1 MGTNDDEKT
10 PVEPT
15 QVTGDGGE
23 ALKSSLENSKNS
35 LETGADLQGETG
47 QLEPSEVETRGYG
60 GYGAPVDQTNEPLSE
75 LDEPTHPVHLSEPGL
90 EPERPIDEQLSQV
103 NLASSPAAE
112 PPTLHK
118 PELAPLEIP
127 NHGHNHELK
136 HGAGHKSPHLQ
147 SPAHVQHEHSPSH
160 KGKSHKKEH
169 QSVVETGNHTHHE
182 QHTGDHTH
190 HEKHKNLNDHGHHHE
205 DHNKHQGGH
214 THTGTGEHHP
224 GAHSSHKNHESKKD
238 GTQGKH

>member
-1 MGTNDDEKT
+1 MGTNDDEKNAG
-10 PVEPT
+10 EPT
-15 QVTGDGGE
+15 TVTGDGGE
-23 ALKSSLENSKNS
+23 APKSSENSKNS

-60 GYGAPVDQTNEPLSE
+60 GYGAPVDQPNEPLSE
-75 LDEPTHPVHLSEPGL
+75 LDEPTHQVHLSEPGL

-112 PPTLHK
+112 LPTLHK
-118 PELAPLEIP
+118 PLAPLEIP
-127 NHGHNHELK
+127 SHGHNHELK
-136 HGAGHKSPHLQ
+136 HGAGHNSPHLQ
-147 SPAHVQHEHSPSH
+147 SPAHAQHEHSPSH

-205 DHNKHQGGH
+205 DHKKHQEGH

-224 GAHSSHKNHESKKD
+224 GAHSSHKNPESKKD
-238 GTQGKH
+238 GTHGQHQ